1 MVDPAP
7 EPGAVLGNRTK
18 RYPGTGGWYE
28 LTRGSLLQQIK
39 GNPQR
44 CNADTWENDREM
56 MAVVAGTRDKSEYA
70 FLCKAALDMGA
81 VDAKI
86 IPVSEIVVENRVTLK
101 CRAGC
106 IGYGKKL
113 TCPPYVPTPDEFR
126 KILSEYH
133 YGLLVKFLSP
143 ANADPD
149 VICSIYRYWLDPAA
163 PADKKERAAQFW
175 KDHFN
180 GTGAFAPMMLELE
193 RIAFNAGNPF
203 ALAFVNGSCR
213 LCETCNVKAGICVH
227 PTQARI
233 PEHAV
238 GVNMVKTAGK
248 AGMPIRFPVEGHPEL
263 MALLLID

>member
-1 MVDPAP
+1 MDQKRAP
-7 EPGAVLGNRTK
+7 DRDYTFLAEAARGLGA
-18 RYPGTGGWYE
+18 
-28 LTRGSLLQQIK
+28 
-39 GNPQR
+39 
-44 CNADTWENDREM
+44 A
-56 MAVVAGTRDKSEYA
+56 
-70 FLCKAALDMGA
+70 
-81 VDAKI
+81 DAKV
-86 IPVSEIVVENRVTLK
+86 IPASEIIVEDRVALK

-113 TCPPYVPTPDEFR
+113 TCPPHVPAPAEFR
-126 KILSEYH
+126 RILAEYH
-133 YGLLVKFLSP
+133 SALLVKFVSP
-143 ANADPD
+143 AQAEPD

-163 PADKKERAAQFW
+163 PADKKAQAETFW

-180 GTGAFAPMMLELE
+180 GTGAFAPLMLELE

-213 LCETCNVKAGICVH
+213 LCETCNTKGGICLH

-238 GVNMVKTAGK
+238 GVNMVATAEK
-248 AGMPIRFPVEGHPEL
+248 AGMPIRFPVRGHPEL

>member
-1 MVDPAP
+1 MSPGKEDSDEFAYLVQAACRLGAAEAKVIPA
-7 EPGAVLGNRTK
+7 
-18 RYPGTGGWYE
+18 
-28 LTRGSLLQQIK
+28 
-39 GNPQR
+39 
-44 CNADTWENDREM
+44 
-56 MAVVAGTRDKSEYA
+56 
-70 FLCKAALDMGA
+70 
-81 VDAKI
+81 
-86 IPVSEIVVENRVTLK
+86 SEIIVENRVPLK

-126 KILSEYH
+126 KILSEYRFA
-133 YGLLVKFLSP
+133 LLVKFVSP
-143 ANADPD
+143 AEADPD
-149 VICSIYRYWLDPAA
+149 VICSIYRYWLDPGT
-163 PADKKERAAQFW
+163 PADKKEQATQFW

-203 ALAFVNGSCR
+203 ALAFINGSCR
-213 LCETCNVKAGICVH
+213 LCETCNVKAGICLH

-238 GVNMVKTAGK
+238 GVNMVKTAEK
-248 AGMPIRFPVEGHPEL
+248 AGMPIRFPVQGHPEL

>member
-1 MVDPAP
+1 
-7 EPGAVLGNRTK
+7 
-18 RYPGTGGWYE
+18 
-28 LTRGSLLQQIK
+28 
-39 GNPQR
+39 
-44 CNADTWENDREM
+44 M
-56 MAVVAGTRDKSEYA
+56 MMSRSSDSKDGEGFA
-70 FLCKAALDMGA
+70 FLVQTARSLGAA
-81 VDAKI
+81 DAKV
-86 IPVSEIVVENRVTLK
+86 IPASDVIVENRVPLK

-126 KILSEYH
+126 KILSEYR
-133 YGLLVKFLSP
+133 YALLVKFMSP
-143 ANADPD
+143 ANADPN
-149 VICSIYRYWLDPAA
+149 VICSIYKYWLDPEA
-163 PADKKERAAQFW
+163 PADKKEQATQFW

-193 RIAFNAGNPF
+193 RTAFNAGNPF
-203 ALAFVNGSCR
+203 ALAFINGSCR

-238 GVNMVKTAGK
+238 GVNMVKTAEK
-248 AGMPIRFPVEGHPEL
+248 AGMPIRFPVQGHPEL